1 MGRQVWSWAGR
12 FAHVCLRGETDFQ
25 GHFHLR
31 NVARSPNPPVSV
43 RVIPIPLRGAVLSV
57 STEMLPPGLGGLT
70 GGSPRHQ
77 VGIVAEAVE
86 ASAVW
91 DQGREAS
98 HRISLLS
105 SWIQEIEEVSDLE
118 KISLL

>member
-1 MGRQVWSWAGR
+1 M
-12 FAHVCLRGETDFQ
+12 
-25 GHFHLR
+25 
-31 NVARSPNPPVSV
+31 
-43 RVIPIPLRGAVLSV
+43 LSV
-57 STEMLPPGLGGLT
+57 STEMLPLGLGGLT
-70 GGSPRHQ
+70 EGSPQHQ
-77 VGIVAEAVE
+77 VGIVAEAAE

-98 HRISLLS
+98 RRISLLS